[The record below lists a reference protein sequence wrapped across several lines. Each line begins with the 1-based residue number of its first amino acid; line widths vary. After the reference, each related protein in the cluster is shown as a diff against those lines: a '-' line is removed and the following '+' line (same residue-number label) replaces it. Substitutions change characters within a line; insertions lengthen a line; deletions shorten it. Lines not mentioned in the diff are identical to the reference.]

1 MSKQNNLKER
11 ILSAVKNSQQKNL
24 EMNAL
29 AEALDMTASDAY
41 QNVVKGV
48 AALER
53 ENKLH
58 LNDDGTFSLTSEDG
72 IYEGVF
78 SASGRGFG
86 FVSVEGF
93 DDDFF
98 IPPPVTNHAMHRDV
112 VKLKQTK
119 EAQPWNGKGPEGA
132 IEEIVER
139 NVTSLVGEFTAY
151 DEQEVKKTGLYG
163 YVEPQDKKM
172 DNHIIYI
179 ETQGVKPKNGSIVLI
194 EITKYPTDDNP
205 KTLFGLVTTEIG
217 HKNEPGVDI
226 LSVVYDHGIPQEFS
240 PATYEELDE
249 IPDEVR
255 AEDLEGRKD
264 LRDLQTITID
274 GADAKDLDDA
284 ISAKRLDSGN
294 IQLGVHIADVSHY
307 VREGSA
313 IDEDA
318 FTRGTS
324 VYLTDRVIP
333 MLPQKLSNGICSLNP
348 RVDRLT
354 LSCEMEINSHG
365 EVVRYEIGPSVIY
378 SNQRFTYAEVNSIL
392 EDEDK
397 ELRSKYSDYIEMLET
412 MAELH
417 EILENKRVARGAI
430 SFDTDEAEI
439 IVDEEGH
446 PTDILLRER
455 RVGERMIES
464 FMLTANETVSEHYN
478 KRNLPILYRV
488 HENPDEEKVQSF
500 LEFAG
505 TLGIQVKAKKENIT
519 PKQMQTVIDEV
530 EGKPEETVVTM
541 TLLRSMQQARY
552 DVESLG
558 HFGLAAEYYS
568 HFTSPIR
575 RYPDLILHRLIH
587 YYDEI
592 GQSAQD
598 KGYWESEL
606 PEIAEHSS
614 VAERRAIDAERDV
627 DAMKKVEYMA
637 DKVGNTYDAVIVSVL
652 GFGMFIQLENTVE
665 GLIHISN
672 MNEDYFEFNEQA
684 MMLVGQNTGVKYR
697 VGEPVRVKLT
707 NANLEQNELDFELVF
722 DEDEEE
728 KPEKSFKSKSSRDEK
743 GKKRDHSFKI
753 KRKK

>member
-1 MSKQNNLKER
+1 MSKQNELEKK
-11 ILSAVKNSQQKNL
+11 ILSVVEDSNQKNL
-24 EMNAL
+24 EMSEL
-29 AEALDMTASDAY
+29 AEALDMTSSDNF
-41 QNVVKGV
+41 QKVVKGV

-58 LNDDGTFSLTSEDG
+58 LNDDGTFSLTNEDG
-72 IYEGVF
+72 IYEGSF

-98 IPPPVTNHAMHRDV
+98 IPPPVTNHAMHRDI
-112 VKLKQTK
+112 VKIKMTR

-132 IEEIVER
+132 VEEIVER
-139 NVTSLVGEFTAY
+139 NITSLVGEFTAY
-151 DEQEVKKTGLYG
+151 DEEEVKKTGLYG
-163 YVEPQDKKM
+163 YVKPQDKKLTE
-172 DNHIIYI
+172 HIIYI
-179 ETQGVKPKNGSIVLI
+179 ETQGVRPKNGSIVLI
-194 EITKYPTDDNP
+194 EITKYPDDNNP
-205 KTLFGLVTTEIG
+205 KALFGLVTTEIG
-217 HKNEPGVDI
+217 NKNEPGVDI

-240 PATYEELDE
+240 PATLTELDE
-249 IPDEVR
+249 IPDEVH

-264 LRDLQTITID
+264 LRGLQTITID

-284 ISAKRLDSGN
+284 ISAKRLDNGN
-294 IQLGVHIADVSHY
+294 IKLDVHIADVSHY

-313 IDEDA
+313 LDEDA

-354 LSCEMEINSHG
+354 LSAEMEIDQKG

-378 SNQRFTYAEVNSIL
+378 SNQRFTYDEVNGIL
-392 EDEDK
+392 EDEN
-397 ELRSKYSDYIEMLET
+397 ETLRSQYADYVDMLEI

-417 EILENKRVARGAI
+417 DILENKRIARGAI

-439 IVDEEGH
+439 IVDENGH
-446 PTDILLRER
+446 PTDIVLRER

-464 FMLTANETVSEHYN
+464 FMLTANETVSEHYT
-478 KRNLPILYRV
+478 KRHLPILYRV

-500 LEFAG
+500 LEFAA

-519 PKQMQTVIDEV
+519 PKQMQNVIDEV
-530 EGKPEETVVTM
+530 QGKPEETVVTM

-558 HFGLAAEYYS
+558 HFGLAAKYYS

-598 KGYWESEL
+598 KSYWENEL

-614 VAERRAIDAERDV
+614 IAERRAIDAERDV

-684 MMLVGQNTGVKYR
+684 MMLIGQNTGAKYR
-697 VGEPVRVKLT
+697 VGQPVRVKLT
-707 NANLEQNELDFELVF
+707 NANLEQNELDFELVH
-722 DEDEEE
+722 EEEE
-728 KPEKSFKSKSSRDEK
+728 KEEKPFKSKSTRNQT
-743 GKKRDHSFKI
+743 GKDREHSFKI